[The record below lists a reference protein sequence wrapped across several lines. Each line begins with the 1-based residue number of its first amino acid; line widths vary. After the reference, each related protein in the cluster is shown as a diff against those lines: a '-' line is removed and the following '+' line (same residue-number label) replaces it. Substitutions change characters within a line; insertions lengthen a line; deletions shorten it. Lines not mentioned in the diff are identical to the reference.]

1 MLDHDVVVVG
11 AGPSGLHTARRLAER
26 GLDVL
31 VLEKKNRVGEAV
43 NCTGLIGTE
52 VFDEFGLS
60 SDSVLRRI
68 QDVKLV
74 SPGGTAVDYHHPSCF
89 AHVVDRDR
97 FDQGLGEQACAAGGR
112 IRTGVGVRD
121 VLRSKDRVEVQA
133 TTGDEEPFVVTARAV
148 VIATGILQDLSRKL
162 DLGRP
167 AKHLYGVQVEAETDA
182 EEPLT
187 IFAGTAFAPGGFAW
201 AVPSRSGR
209 AKFGLI
215 TDRDVRRGF
224 EAFRQ
229 KYIQN
234 RPVRFEERSVAYKP
248 IAQGLT
254 SRTFGPRVLA
264 VGEAAGQVKTT
275 TGGGVAFGLRCAEIA
290 ADVLAAQVHKGST
303 METGLAEYERLWKR
317 EFRAEILLGYYARR
331 IWARLN
337 DAHIERV
344 FQFVRSDGVIPIIR
358 EKGNFDRHGELILA
372 LLRRFNLFGILDGIT
387 LRLSRLN

>member
-1 MLDHDVVVVG
+1 MLDHDVIVIG

-26 GLDVL
+26 GFDVL
-31 VLEKKNRVGEAV
+31 VLEKKGRVGEAV
-43 NCTGLIGTE
+43 NCAGLIGTE

-74 SPGGTAVDYHHPSCF
+74 SPGGISLDYHHPSCF

-97 FDQGLGEQACAAGGR
+97 FDRGIGELARAAGAR
-112 IRTGVGVRD
+112 IRTGAAVQD
-121 VLRSKDRVEVQA
+121 VLPSSRGVEVKA
-133 TTGDEEPFVVTARAV
+133 VARDEEPVSLTARAV
-148 VIATGILQDLSRKL
+148 VIATGIQQDLSRKL

-167 AKHLYGVQVEAETDA
+167 AKYLHGVQVEAEVGE

-187 IFAGTAFAPGGFAW
+187 IFAGTSFAPGGFAW
-201 AVPSRSGR
+201 AVPSQPGR
-209 AKFGLI
+209 VKYGLI
-215 TDRDVRRGF
+215 TERDARRGF
-224 EAFRQ
+224 EAFRR
-229 KYIQN
+229 KHLPN
-234 RPVRFEERSVAYKP
+234 GSVRFEEESVAYKP
-248 IAQGLT
+248 IAQGLA

-290 ADVLAAQVHKGST
+290 ADVLARQVEKGST
-303 METGLAEYERLWKR
+303 MESGLGDYERLWKR
-317 EFRAEILLGYYARR
+317 ELRTEILLGYYARR

-337 DAHIERV
+337 DSHIERV

-372 LLRRFNLFGILDGIT
+372 LLRRFNLFGVLDGIT

>member
-1 MLDHDVVVVG
+1 MDYDVAVIG

-26 GLDVL
+26 GFDVL
-31 VLEKKNRVGEAV
+31 VLEKKSRVGEAV

-60 SDSVLRRI
+60 TDSVLRRV

-74 SPGGTAVDYHHPSCF
+74 SPGGISLDYHHPSCF

-97 FDQGLGEQACAAGGR
+97 FDQEIGEQARAAGVK
-112 IRTGVGVRD
+112 IRTGAAVQD
-121 VLRSKDRVEVQA
+121 VVRSKDHVEVRA
-133 TTGDEEPFVVTARAV
+133 VTAVDEPAAFTARAV
-148 VIATGILQDLSRKL
+148 VIATGIQQDLSRKL

-167 AKHLYGVQVEAETDA
+167 AKHLHGVQVEAEVEA

-187 IFAGTAFAPGGFAW
+187 IFAGRSFAPGGFAW
-201 AVPSRSGR
+201 AVPSQPGR
-209 AKFGLI
+209 AKYGLI
-215 TDRDVRRGF
+215 TERDARQGF
-224 EAFRQ
+224 KAFRRMYL
-229 KYIQN
+229 KDK
-234 RPVRFEERSVAYKP
+234 PVHFEERSVAYKP
-248 IAQGLT
+248 IAQGLM
-254 SRTFGPRVLA
+254 SHTFGSRVLA

-290 ADVLAAQVHKGST
+290 ADVLAAQLGKGST

-317 EFRAEILLGYYARR
+317 ELRTEILLGYYARR